1 LGIPGLIAF
10 IALYIGAFW
19 MLADVWRATRHP
31 PLNAGHWSL
40 VTRSLTLG
48 LGGGLLAHMLWG
60 LTDAMALGARPAF
73 LFWVILGLISG
84 LHQQAQEHW
93 AVVDSSVSTTGAENG
108 LCK

>member
-1 LGIPGLIAF
+1 M
-10 IALYIGAFW
+10 GASP
-19 MLADVWRATRHP
+19 LADAR
-31 PLNAGHWSL
+31 L
-40 VTRSLTLG
+40 VQFAVLG

-93 AVVDSSVSTTGAENG
+93 PVVDGSVSTTGAENG